1 MKPHNA
7 IRSVCAAVDTCRI
20 ISFPASC
27 FFCCF
32 FAFWNKFIFRDVDL
46 ETIRK
51 ERKSL
56 SRSHK
61 QCATS
66 AIAKSKDVLFHKQ
79 STKNNNRR
87 EKKRAERFA
96 MGWDLLKEHF
106 LILIVETEWCE
117 FFSCMGDA
125 TFSWVMQIS
134 VRCLI
139 WSFKHEIFQK
149 G

>member
-1 MKPHNA
+1 MFVRLSIRVGLFLSPH
-7 IRSVCAAVDTCRI
+7 AVV
-20 ISFPASC
+20 F
-27 FFCCF
+27 CF
-32 FAFWNKFIFRDVDL
+32 FAFWNIFIFRDVDL

-96 MGWDLLKEHF
+96 MG
-106 LILIVETEWCE
+106 
-117 FFSCMGDA
+117 
-125 TFSWVMQIS
+125 
-134 VRCLI
+134 
-139 WSFKHEIFQK
+139 
-149 G
+149 